1 MVDWK
6 VFPWAFQHD
15 CRKIFTPEQIV
26 RSAQADEREHSAE
39 VRALLDELCPEH
51 VIVDISMMHYG
62 MKDKNPLDTVS
73 FYSKHDANSE

>member
-15 CRKIFTPEQIV
+15 CREIFTPEKIV
-26 RSAQADEREHSAE
+26 RAAQAAEREHSAE
-39 VRALLDELCPEH
+39 VSALLDELAPEH

-73 FYSKHDANSE
+73 FYSKHDADSE

>member
-26 RSAQADEREHSAE
+26 RAAQADEREHPAE
-39 VRALLDELCPEH
+39 EHELREELCAEH
-51 VIVDISMMHYG
+51 VIVDVSMMHYG
-62 MKDKNPLDTVS
+62 MKDKNPLYTVS
-73 FYSKHDANSE
+73 FYSKHDADSE